1 MSDYS
6 TNAIQ
11 AGDVL
16 MFFVDDRGEIEEK
29 NGFITMTGSF
39 ETMIHLC
46 IFGGNEDD
54 DGSESTEKEQW
65 WGNEGEP
72 VINQY
77 RSRFQYHCAHGAPL
91 TSASV
96 TTLAEAARE
105 DLESAFLVG
114 EYADA
119 VEIDEV
125 ELMSP
130 KRVRVAGRI
139 LLDENNVIPFAVE
152 GEV

>member
-1 MSDYS
+1 MGDYS

-29 NGFITMTGSF
+29 DGFITMTGSF

-46 IFGGNEDD
+46 LFGGNEDD
-54 DGSESTEKEQW
+54 DGSESTKKEQW

-77 RSRFQYHCAHGAPL
+77 RSRFQFLCARGTPL
-91 TSASV
+91 TSASIAEF
-96 TTLAEAARE
+96 AEAASG
-105 DLESAFLVG
+105 DLEAAFVVG
-114 EYADA
+114 GYADS
-119 VEIDEV
+119 VEIDAI
-125 ELMSP
+125 ELVNP
-130 KRVRVAGRI
+130 KRIGVTGRI
-139 LLDENNVIPFAVE
+139 VLNKENVIPFEVE